1 MVMMSDPADSGES
14 VHFTAQQPRRQSPRI
29 PGPFE
34 GRLVGDSAAAVNVR
48 DLNTAGCF
56 VDAAGSEVPTTMTMR
71 LHIELP
77 GEGWIA
83 ANAETVYRLGRQGVA
98 LKFVDLD
105 EPTRGRITRE
115 IARVLEQ
122 AGL

>member
-1 MVMMSDPADSGES
+1 MVMMSEPDSGES

-34 GRLVGDSAAAVNVR
+34 GRLVGDSAVAVNVR

-56 VDAAGSEVPTTMTMR
+56 VDAAGSEIPIAMAMR

-77 GEGWIA
+77 VEGWIA
-83 ANAETVYRLGRQGVA
+83 ANAETVYRLGRHGVA
-98 LKFVDLD
+98 MKFVDLD
-105 EPTRGRITRE
+105 EQTRDRITRE
-115 IARVLEQ
+115 VARALEQ
-122 AGL
+122 ARL